1 MIGFERGLA
10 VGVGMLALMAVP
22 AAAQENLDL
31 GKTGAQLYASDC
43 AICHKTPQGLSKHV
57 GILGL
62 NDYLR
67 EHYTASKE
75 SAATIAAYV
84 QSVDKGPAPAGKTA
98 PSGKRNAKGDE
109 KGKGEKAK
117 SENGEKAG
125 EAKSGEGKSG
135 EPKSKEAKPAES
147 KPVDSKPA
155 EGKPAETKS
164 SETKSGEKK
173 PDEASAKPESKPE
186 AKPEAKSETKSEAK
200 SEAKP
205 AKDDK
210 PAKPD

>member
-1 MIGFERGLA
+1 MIGFARGMA
-10 VGVGMLALMAVP
+10 VGAGVLALMAVP
-22 AAAQENLDL
+22 AAAQENLDS

-43 AICHKTPQGLSKHV
+43 AICHKTPQGLTKHV

-62 NDYLR
+62 TDYLR

-84 QSVDKGPAPAGKTA
+84 QGVDKGPAPAGKTA
-98 PSGKRNAKGDE
+98 PSGKRDAKGDE

-117 SENGEKAG
+117 GETGKGEKGEKPG
-125 EAKSGEGKSG
+125 EAKSG
-135 EPKSKEAKPAES
+135 EPKSKEAKPTESKPTESKSTESKPAES
-147 KPVDSKPA
+147 KPA
-155 EGKPAETKS
+155 
-164 SETKSGEKK
+164 ETKSGEKK
-173 PDEASAKPESKPE
+173 PDEAKIEPKSESKPESKP
-186 AKPEAKSETKSEAK
+186 EAK

-210 PAKPD
+210 PANSD

>member
-1 MIGFERGLA
+1 MIGFARGMA
-10 VGVGMLALMAVP
+10 VGAGVLALMAVP
-22 AAAQENLDL
+22 AAAQENLDS
-31 GKTGAQLYASDC
+31 GKTGAQLSASDC
-43 AICHKTPQGLSKHV
+43 AICHKTPQGLTKHV

-62 NDYLR
+62 TDYLR

-84 QSVDKGPAPAGKTA
+84 QGVDKGPAPAGKTA
-98 PSGKRNAKGDE
+98 PSGKRDAKGDE

-117 SENGEKAG
+117 GETGKGEKGEKPG
-125 EAKSGEGKSG
+125 EAKSG
-135 EPKSKEAKPAES
+135 EPKSKEAKPTESKPTESKSTESKPAES
-147 KPVDSKPA
+147 KPA
-155 EGKPAETKS
+155 
-164 SETKSGEKK
+164 ETKSGEKK
-173 PDEASAKPESKPE
+173 PDEAKTESKSESKP
-186 AKPEAKSETKSEAK
+186 EAK